1 MIEFSTMPTLSDKLK
16 SLGVKVGAQDLTPP
30 SRTNLEDADRQTTL
44 EQALAGST
52 CHTPQGDTFLVD
64 TRYPIGQPHGH
75 SIIKVDA
82 PMNGIARWAGDP
94 RISDLLPQS
103 FAFLDTETTGLSGG
117 SGTYAFLIG
126 VARFEGDELHL
137 AQFFMRDPMEEAAQ
151 LAAFEEFIAPC
162 QAIVSFNGK
171 SFDVPL
177 LYTRFVAQGWQPP
190 FGELCHLDLLHLAR
204 RLWRERL
211 PSRTLSNLEWQIL
224 GALRSEEDVPG
235 WMIPSLYFD
244 YLRSGDARPLKSV
257 FYHNAMDV
265 ISLAALLNHMALL
278 LAHPLEG
285 GQQYGVDLIALAKLF
300 EDLGDLDTASDLYI
314 HGLDHED
321 ALQERVPQPLILE
334 AIQRLASIHKRQEN
348 FPAAIALWQ
357 QAARRQHLHAHVE
370 LSKYYEHHAR
380 DYTEALFWTRSAIEM
395 IEAPGSETGEKPF
408 LGLYE
413 RRQWLSEL
421 RHRQDRLELKLSR
434 SNQ

>member
-1 MIEFSTMPTLSDKLK
+1 MSTLSEKLK
-16 SLGVKVGAQDLTPP
+16 SLGVKVGAQDLPQASPANPT
-30 SRTNLEDADRQTTL
+30 AI
-44 EQALAGST
+44 EQVLAGST
-52 CHTPQGDTFLVD
+52 CHTPLGDTFLVEK
-64 TRYPIGQPHGH
+64 RYPVGQPHGRAT
-75 SIIKVDA
+75 IKVDA
-82 PMNGIARWAGDP
+82 PLNGLARWAGDA
-94 RISDLLPQS
+94 RISDLNPQS

-177 LYTRFVAQGWQPP
+177 LLTRFVTQGWQPP
-190 FGELCHLDLLHLAR
+190 FAQLSHLDLLHLAR
-204 RLWRERL
+204 RLWRDRL

-244 YLRSGDARPLKSV
+244 YLHSGDATRLKSV

-265 ISLAALLNHMALL
+265 VSLAALLNHMALL
-278 LAHPLEG
+278 LAHPLET
-285 GQQYGVDLIALAKLF
+285 GQEHGVDLIALAKLF
-300 EDLGDLDTASDLYI
+300 EDLGDLDTATDLYI

-321 ALQERVPQPLILE
+321 ALQERLPQPILIE
-334 AIQRLASIHKRQEN
+334 AIQRLASIHKYQQNYE
-348 FPAAIALWQ
+348 AAVALWQ
-357 QAARRQHLHAHVE
+357 QAAHRQHLHAHVE
-370 LSKYYEHHAR
+370 LAKYYEHRAG
-380 DYTEALFWTRSAIEM
+380 DVAEALFWTQSAIDLVELHAAQT
-395 IEAPGSETGEKPF
+395 EGRP
-408 LGLYE
+408 LLNLYE
-413 RRQWLSEL
+413 QRQWLTEL
-421 RHRQDRLELKLSR
+421 RHRQERLESKAARLNR
-434 SNQ
+434 